1 MAKIRKNDRVI
12 VIAGRDKG
20 RQGVVLRVV
29 DNGTRAYVEGVNM
42 VKKHTKPNPQKEQ
55 AGGIIEKE
63 APIQISNLALIDPS
77 TNKAGRVGYKLLE
90 DGKKVRYFKG
100 SGELV
105 DV

>member
-1 MAKIRKNDRVI
+1 MAKIRKNDQVI

-20 RQGVVLRVV
+20 RQSVVLRVV

-42 VKKHTKPNPQKEQ
+42 VKKHMKANPQKEQ
-55 AGGIIEKE
+55 PGGIIEKE

-77 TNKAGRVGYKLLE
+77 TSKAGRVGYKLLE